1 MKSAGEGRGRRDATG
16 IGPGRGLDRQVAYW
30 RVFRQHRAAV
40 AGGVIATLF
49 ALAGL
54 GAPWVAPYDPTA
66 MDLAATNAPPGLTH
80 PLGTDDFGRDVLS
93 RLLWGTRSTL
103 GLAGG
108 SVALSATLGGLLGLG
123 AAYQGGWADLVV
135 MRAADVLLAFPPLLL
150 ALTLVTLVG
159 PSAATIVAV
168 LAVTHLPR
176 YTRLIRATVLS
187 LREREFVQAARALGA
202 PARRIMG
209 RHLLPNSVAPLIVY
223 ASLDL
228 GWMIIAVAG
237 LSFLGFGLQPPA
249 QSWGGLLAEG
259 RQYLVV
265 APWIATFPGVA
276 IALLVLALNF
286 VGDGLRDALDPRLRY
301 SG

>member
-1 MKSAGEGRGRRDATG
+1 V
-16 IGPGRGLDRQVAYW
+16 LL
-30 RVFRQHRAAV
+30 QHRAAV
-40 AGGVIATLF
+40 AGGVVAAIF

-54 GAPWVAPYDPTA
+54 LADWVAPYDPTA
-66 MDLAATNAPPGLTH
+66 MDLAATNGPPSLAH

-93 RLLWGTRSTL
+93 RIVHGARSTL

-108 SVALSATLGGLLGLG
+108 SVAVSAVLGGLLGLG
-123 AAYQGGWADLVV
+123 AGYRGGLTDLLV

-150 ALTLVTLVG
+150 ALALVTLVG
-159 PSAATIVAV
+159 PSPATIVGV

-176 YTRLIRATVLS
+176 YTRLIRSTVLG

-202 PARRIMG
+202 PAARIMG
-209 RHLLPNSVAPLIVY
+209 HHLLPNSVAPLLVY

-228 GWMIIAVAG
+228 GWMVIAVAG

-265 APWIATFPGVA
+265 APWIAAFPGLA
-276 IALLVLALNF
+276 IALLVLAVNF
-286 VGDGLRDALDPRLRY
+286 VGDGLRDALDPRIRHQA
-301 SG
+301 

>member
-1 MKSAGEGRGRRDATG
+1 
-16 IGPGRGLDRQVAYW
+16 
-30 RVFRQHRAAV
+30 
-40 AGGVIATLF
+40 VIAALF
-49 ALAGL
+49 ALGGL
-54 GAPWVAPYDPTA
+54 FAPWLAGSDPTE
-66 MDLAATNAPPGLTH
+66 MDLAATTVPPGLAH
-80 PLGTDDFGRDVLS
+80 PLGTDDFGRDILS

-108 SVALSATLGGLLGLG
+108 SVALSAVVGGLLGLG
-123 AAYQGGWADLVV
+123 AAYYGRWVDVLV

-150 ALTLVTLVG
+150 ALTLVTLIG
-159 PSAATIVAV
+159 PSAATIVGV

-176 YTRLIRATVLS
+176 YTRLIRGTVLS
-187 LREREFVQAARALGA
+187 LRERDFVQAARALGA
-202 PARRIMG
+202 PGRRIMG
-209 RHLLPNSVAPLIVY
+209 RHLLPNSVAPLVVY

-237 LSFLGFGLQPPA
+237 LSFLGFGLQPPT

-265 APWIATFPGVA
+265 APWIATFPGLA

-286 VGDGLRDALDPRLRY
+286 VGDGLRDALDPRVRHL
-301 SG
+301 S